1 MQAIWDWLLNV
12 KDARV
17 AQSGGYLTLTHPW
30 PIWLAVLG
38 TIAVILA
45 VIFVYR
51 KDGGTTMG
59 KAIGGTLRALLLVF
73 LLLLIWQPVIRIDQ
87 EHREPG
93 VVAVLVDISRSM
105 NSHDPYGLD
114 DPIVTDF
121 ASADATGK
129 PASQPAGRE
138 VPLDPAAQAAALK
151 RVLDKSRLQLVGEM
165 LNQNHREALHAL
177 LANNDVLL
185 YRFAKDRSLIQ
196 KYSQKAVGA
205 APGAADA
212 KNSQDAQDAQLG
224 ADMAALTKDT
234 PTANATD
241 VAGAITG
248 VLNDLRGKR
257 LAGVIVISDG
267 RTSVGEAAGA
277 QDPAELAGRFPV
289 PIHTVIVGSIHP
301 PRHVVV
307 SQLVAEPTVFVRD
320 WVAAKILIRQV
331 GLTGPEKAMIRLVK
345 LIPNRTDLKKEDWD
359 KLPEAEKY
367 SESKLAE
374 QEITLGEQEKDPVT
388 GLPGK
393 IKREIPAEL
402 RFKPDKEDKFLLAA
416 RVELLSNPEPGKA
429 ANWVTMP
436 IDVRDTKIKVLLIDG
451 LPRWEYRFAVNS
463 LKREKTVQLTCWLM
477 AADEDFAQDGTPGCT
492 ITHLP
497 QAQRDDAQPLNG
509 WDNYDVVLLGDVS
522 PLDLTGA
529 AMEKIE
535 SFVKDRAGGFAM
547 IAGENF
553 APNRYGTANNPI
565 GRMLPVEIDPNPGQ
579 DRVNRVTGFKMRLR
593 PEGESSPILR
603 FEELPAQNLTTIGAF
618 PDFYWYKTIVSV
630 KPGAEVLAE
639 HPTVQLADGKPAPL
653 FVCSQYGAGRTFF
666 AATDE
671 TWRWRYHTGTPYF
684 DTYWLQLVRYLSRN
698 KLLDTDVRFN
708 LSADQTVY
716 DRGQPVSLTVQVRD
730 PKLVDLPDV
739 LKVRVSLNGV
749 ENDSVYLRKTGRSYV
764 GQFQPTTEGNWVFE
778 LDKQTLDQAFGSVGT
793 ADRQQR
799 VPEAQV
805 HVTDNSPEDMDLS
818 IDDETFPRLAVR
830 THGRSG
836 TLASL
841 ADIARQVPDKSQ
853 TEQSPIDHE
862 LWSTRLALFIF
873 ALLITAEW
881 ILRKKY
887 NLQ

>member
-1 MQAIWDWLLNV
+1 MMQAIWDWLLNV
-12 KDARV
+12 KDAR
-17 AQSGGYLTLTHPW
+17 ASQSGGYLTLTQPW
-30 PIWLAVLG
+30 PIWLAILG
-38 TIAVILA
+38 TVALVLA
-45 VIFVYR
+45 AIFVYR
-51 KDGGTTMG
+51 KDGGTRVG
-59 KAIGGTLRALLLVF
+59 KVIGATLRCLLLVL
-73 LLLLIWQPVIRIDQ
+73 LLLLIWKPVIRIDQ
-87 EHREPG
+87 SHREPG
-93 VVAVLVDISRSM
+93 VVAVLVDVSRSM
-105 NSHDPYGLD
+105 NSHDPYAMD
-114 DPIVTDF
+114 DPLVADWATLDF
-121 ASADATGK
+121 SGK
-129 PASQPAGRE
+129 AASQPDAKQAG
-138 VPLDPAAQAAALK
+138 PDPGAVSATLA
-151 RVLDKSRLQLVGEM
+151 RVLDKSRMNLVGEM
-165 LNQNHREALHAL
+165 LNRNQRDVLHAL

-185 YRFAKDRSLIQ
+185 YRFAGDRSLVQ
-196 KYSQKAVGA
+196 KYSQKTLGAVDDTLD
-205 APGAADA
+205 PQLAADL
-212 KNSQDAQDAQLG
+212 N
-224 ADMAALTKDT
+224 ALTKNA
-234 PTANATD
+234 PTANATN

-267 RTSVGEAAGA
+267 RTSVAEAAGA
-277 QDPAELAGRFPV
+277 QDPSELAGKFPV

-301 PRHVVV
+301 PRHVAV
-307 SQLVAEPTVFVRD
+307 SQLVAEQTVFVRD
-320 WVAAKILIRQV
+320 WVAARILIRQV
-331 GLTGPEKAMIRLVK
+331 GLTGPEKALVRLVK
-345 LIPNRTDLKKEDWD
+345 LVPNRTDMKKEDWD

-374 QEITLGEQEKDPVT
+374 QEVMLGEPDKDPVT
-388 GLPGK
+388 GALGK
-393 IKREIPAEL
+393 IKSEVPVEL

-416 RVELLSNPEPGKA
+416 RVELLNNPDPSKA
-429 ANWVTMP
+429 IQWVTMP

-509 WDNYDVVLLGDVS
+509 WDNYDVVILGDVS

-529 AMEKIE
+529 AMEMIE

-547 IAGENF
+547 VAGENF
-553 APNRYGTANNPI
+553 APHRYGTANNPI
-565 GRMLPVEIDPNPGQ
+565 GRLLPVEIDPNPGQ
-579 DRVNRVTGFKMRLR
+579 DRVNRTTGFKMRLR
-593 PEGESSPILR
+593 PEGEVSPILR
-603 FEELPAQNLTTIGAF
+603 FEEVPQQNLATIGAF
-618 PDFYWYKTIVSV
+618 PDLFWYKTVASV

-639 HPTVQLADGKPAPL
+639 HPTVQTADGKPAPL
-653 FVCSQYGAGRTFF
+653 FVTSQYGAGRTYF

-698 KLLDTDVRFN
+698 KLLDTDIRFN

-749 ENDSVYLRKTGRSYV
+749 ENDSVYLHRSGRTYT
-764 GQFQPTTEGNWVFE
+764 GQFQPSTDGNWVFE
-778 LDKQTLDQAFGSVGT
+778 LDKQALDQAFGAVG
-793 ADRQQR
+793 ASDRPQLPP
-799 VPEAQV
+799 VAQV
-805 HVTDNSPEDMDLS
+805 HVIDNSPEDMDLS
-818 IDDETFPRLAVR
+818 IDDEAFPRLAVR

-841 ADIARQVPDKSQ
+841 PEIARLVPDMSK
-853 TEQSPIDHE
+853 TEPTPIDHE
-862 LWSTRLALFIF
+862 LWSTRLALFVF